1 MKYSLKMAEPNPAMF
16 EYDCEAVRVRAKR
29 INPATGT
36 EEMRKFS
43 VDPNLTSYDI
53 LRSILGRA
61 FDISDQFLIFFLS
74 GVDWLPLIS
83 DWDLDIAI
91 LSAAEP
97 SLLLLLSEVSPKKL
111 AACEPTMSISTT
123 PTRVR
128 TTISVKSGA
137 AKDSGRQQ
145 SGAEM
150 GKEKQPSPILASLRQ
165 QVERNLPGLSSR
177 LHKAMTMAEEVIVPK
192 GQQLASLFDVDD
204 GSQTRDPTSLS
215 DQDFGKFL
223 NKVGELSQPK
233 ELRLAVFQSGI
244 EPPLRKVLWKHL
256 LGVYPNGMTGRQR
269 VDFIKQKCT
278 EYECLKNVWMEMI
291 LQGRVTDDLK
301 HITNMVKKDVL
312 RTDRHAPFFA
322 GEGNP
327 NVSIMYNILTTY
339 ALNHPSVGYCQGM
352 SDLLSPI
359 MAVMIDEG
367 QAYVSFCALMTRL
380 KSNFMTDGK
389 AMTKKFEH
397 LSQSLLYYDPEFF
410 YYLKQRHADD
420 LLYCYRWLVLEMKR
434 EFSFEDAF
442 TVAEVIWA
450 SLPPC
455 NANNIHGVQLYEH
468 KFIPK
473 DSRNVVRT
481 PNEGAMANIAIL
493 KKRLHQSDSRGFMRS
508 RIKSADMADDGVKTT
523 RSPLQK
529 SLSLMSGRN
538 VTNHE
543 KDQSDKSHE
552 GENKEVSPTHTKKI
566 TNLNE
571 FYQLKTSISE
581 SETLKDVAGVD
592 PDDNLDSNEALDAGE
607 MAGLLVKRL
616 PNPIEFGDGNP
627 FLMFVALSC
636 LLQHRDAIMEQQLDY
651 QEIAMYFD
659 RLIRRHDVKK
669 SLKIARVMFSEYL
682 NDDWQQKKHQNG
694 SGTKSPS
701 MESAG
706 CESTKNC

>member
-1 MKYSLKMAEPNPAMF
+1 MAEPNPAMF

-29 INPATGT
+29 INPSTGT

-111 AACEPTMSISTT
+111 AACEPTIISTT

-128 TTISVKSGA
+128 TSVKASGSRNA
-137 AKDSGRQQ
+137 GRPP
-145 SGAEM
+145 SGAESL
-150 GKEKQPSPILASLRQ
+150 KERQPSPILASLRQ
-165 QVERNLPGLSSR
+165 QMERNLPGLSSR

-204 GSQTRDPTSLS
+204 GSQTRDPASVS

-256 LGVYPNGMTGRQR
+256 LGVYPNGLTGRQR
-269 VDFIKQKCT
+269 VDFIKQKCA

-312 RTDRHAPFFA
+312 RTDRHAAFFA

-380 KSNFMTDGK
+380 KSNFMSDGK

-455 NANNIHGVQLYEH
+455 HANNIHGVQLYEH
-468 KFIPK
+468 RFVPK
-473 DSRNVVRT
+473 DAKNVVRT

-493 KKRLHQSDSRGFMRS
+493 KKRLHQSDSRGFIRN
-508 RIKSADMADDGVKTT
+508 RIKSADMADDEVKAT

-529 SLSLMSGRN
+529 SLSLMSGKYA
-538 VTNHE
+538 TNHE
-543 KDQSDKSHE
+543 KEAPDKTHE
-552 GENKEVSPTHTKKI
+552 SENKDNSPLPAKKI

-571 FYQLKTSISE
+571 FYQLKTSVSE
-581 SETLKDVAGVD
+581 SEALKDVAGMD
-592 PDDNLDSNEALDAGE
+592 LDDSLGTNEALDAGE

-616 PNPIEFGDGNP
+616 PSPIEFGDGNP

-636 LLQHRDAIMEQQLDY
+636 ILQHRDAIMEQQLDY

-682 NDDWQQKKHQNG
+682 NDDWQQKKKQDG
-694 SGTKSPS
+694 SAMKSPS
-701 MESAG
+701 TESPR
-706 CESTKNC
+706 CDSSTKNC